1 MSNNNK
7 FAIFAGIMIVCGII
21 VFALQ
26 NSSFT
31 TTTESIAHSITSVSQ
46 RLKNNPKT
54 AQAAEEEDDK
64 PKRNCLLNRRVCD
77 LKLAGDSPQARRTRA
92 KEARKSGSTEV
103 VMPNSD
109 PIEITVE
116 MIPKSVRALK
126 NTTFRVEG
134 ADFRALEGRLVGV
147 NMDMGTTI
155 ITFKKTGENRYDGKF
170 IPSVCIEEVMQYS
183 LKLYDEGQD
192 LGFAVDFDIYR

>member
-31 TTTESIAHSITSVSQ
+31 ATTESIAHSITNVSQ
-46 RLKNNPKT
+46 RLKSNPKNVQT
-54 AQAAEEEDDK
+54 EEEDDK
-64 PKRNCLLNRRVCD
+64 QKRNCLLNRRVCD
-77 LKLAGDSPQARRTRA
+77 FKLAGDSPQARRTRA

-109 PIEITVE
+109 PLEITIE

-155 ITFKKTGENRYDGKF
+155 ITFKKTGENRYEGKF

-183 LKLYDEGQD
+183 LNLYDEGQD
-192 LGFAVDFDIYR
+192 LGFVVDFDIYR